1 MDRHGLIWIDG
12 DSSEMRQP
20 TLDSGLSLGNSF
32 KQVAL
37 HRITHEDVNRE
48 WCIYVIITCTY
59 MYNCI
64 YIYIYTHFI
73 LYTSVHKSTYDK
85 HVFFQGEQ
93 HPTASRREHACLMVA
108 GGGICLVNY
117 SPGFINSAI
126 WQWTIPH
133 ITLDVFLFSNGN
145 IQLWMVC
152 SGNST

>member
-48 WCIYVIITCTY
+48 WCIYAIITCTY
-59 MYNCI
+59 MYSC
-64 YIYIYTHFI
+64 IYTHFI

-85 HVFFQGEQ
+85 HVFFSGRTASNSFTSRTCLPHGGWGWDLPCELRPWIYKFCNLAMDNSPYNSGCVFVFQWQ
-93 HPTASRREHACLMVA
+93 HPVMDGMLR
-108 GGGICLVNY
+108 
-117 SPGFINSAI
+117 
-126 WQWTIPH
+126 
-133 ITLDVFLFSNGN
+133 
-145 IQLWMVC
+145 
-152 SGNST
+152 